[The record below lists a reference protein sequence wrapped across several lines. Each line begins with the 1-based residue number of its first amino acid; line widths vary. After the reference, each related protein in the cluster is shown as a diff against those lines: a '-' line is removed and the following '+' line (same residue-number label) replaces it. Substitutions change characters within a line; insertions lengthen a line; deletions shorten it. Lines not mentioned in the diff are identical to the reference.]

1 MNPKCPSGL
10 RRTRALALATA
21 LLIAAGS
28 VVVAPAAESLVIPLW
43 PEGVPDAKP
52 DGGAEYVKDD
62 RIHNVQVPTLTYF
75 APAPGKSA
83 GTAIIYCPGGGYER
97 LAVSADGGGYRSWLN
112 GEGIHLFVLKYR
124 LKEYGHPAPLRDV
137 LRAIRL
143 VRSRAAEWGISP
155 GRIGLLGGSAGGHLA
170 ASAATLWDAPEGRT
184 QSPLDEV
191 SGRPDFVGLMFPV
204 ITMEP
209 PFTHRVSRLNLIGP
223 SPDDAMVRHLSL
235 HLQVRRDTPPTF
247 IIHTQEDQSVPVEN
261 SLLYYR
267 ALREA
272 GVPVEMHLY
281 EKGPHGFGLR
291 PGFGPT
297 SQWPRRFDEW
307 LQAHGWLPSSPGT
320 SPAKQ

>member
-1 MNPKCPSGL
+1 MCTPRLFSL
-10 RRTRALALATA
+10 LLAASSFLAA
-21 LLIAAGS
+21 S
-28 VVVAPAAESLVIPLW
+28 AAESQLIPLW

-62 RIHNVQVPTLTYF
+62 RIYNVQVPTLTYF
-75 APAPGKSA
+75 APPVGNNT

-97 LAVSADGGGYRSWLN
+97 LAVSADGGGYRSWFN
-112 GEGIHLFVLKYR
+112 GEGVHFFLLKYR

-143 VRSRAAEWGISP
+143 VRSRAAEWGINP
-155 GRIGLLGGSAGGHLA
+155 TQIGVLGGSAGGHLA
-170 ASAATLWDAPEGRT
+170 ASAGTLWDAPEGRT
-184 QSPLDEV
+184 RSSLDGV
-191 SGRPDFVGLMFPV
+191 SARPDFVGLLFPV

-209 PFTHRVSRLNLIGP
+209 PFTHRVSRQNLIGP
-223 SPDDAMVRHLSL
+223 SPDDALVRHLSL
-235 HLQVRRDTPPTF
+235 NLQVRRDTPPTF
-247 IIHTQEDQSVPVEN
+247 IVHTQEDQSVPLEN

-267 ALREA
+267 ALRDA

-291 PGFGPT
+291 PGLGPT

-307 LQAHGWLPSSPGT
+307 LQAHHWLPVSPGAQ
-320 SPAKQ
+320 PASQ